1 MSFAVLF
8 FSLHNTAKYYA
19 IYLFICNQ
27 CGKKPLLRTKFP
39 FLVGIFS
46 SFIWCRRFIYYRQFD
61 LHFFRFADFFRLIFN
76 SCHLLNLKSAC
87 VAKVENRLFAGGW
100 IGKRAKTN
108 RRMTLLVINS
118 YLLEFNYNWRNVLT
132 CSFCSL
138 HNLLHTRASIQS
150 NFPPFNAIQCGW
162 ITNNKL
168 ARTMWK
174 FQWSKYFRIQQCDFY
189 INLSAKF

>member
-1 MSFAVLF
+1 MWKKAFASYKISISSWHFQFV
-8 FSLHNTAKYYA
+8 
-19 IYLFICNQ
+19 YLMQAFY
-27 CGKKPLLRTKFP
+27 LLSA
-39 FLVGIFS
+39 V
-46 SFIWCRRFIYYRQFD
+46 RFA
-61 LHFFRFADFFRLIFN
+61 FFRCADFFFVWFLIHAIY
-76 SCHLLNLKSAC
+76 SIW
-87 VAKVENRLFAGGW
+87 KVHASQNRLFAGGW

-108 RRMTLLVINS
+108 RRMTLSVINS
-118 YLLEFNYNWRNVLT
+118 YLLEFNYYWRNVLT

-189 INLSAKF
+189 INLSFSLKQRHHFQNSHNS

>member
-1 MSFAVLF
+1 MWKKAIASYKISISSWHFQFVYLMQAFYLLSAVRFAFF
-8 FSLHNTAKYYA
+8 FSL
-19 IYLFICNQ
+19 
-27 CGKKPLLRTKFP
+27 
-39 FLVGIFS
+39 
-46 SFIWCRRFIYYRQFD
+46 CRF
-61 LHFFRFADFFRLIFN
+61 FFRLIFN